1 MPSSFIVHSINIYVS
16 FFSFFNCPLSGIPS
30 FLHSF
35 MPLLIS
41 STRNQSV
48 IAAKHLGKSRQ
59 YWRDIIL
66 GVNDGL
72 VSTFLLV
79 AGVAGAGLTSK
90 DILLTALAGALAG
103 AISMAAGEYVA
114 TKSQNEVM
122 KGELKLEEEHV
133 KNNFNDE
140 ISELDDLLHKIGI
153 LKRSSIPGDSSGIGI
168 GIGSGSGTD
177 ASVNLQESIKE
188 FYRENPDALLELM
201 KALEFGVID
210 NEVRKPIMA
219 GLFSCILFIFG
230 SLPSVLPFV
239 FSGDKPMTGLII
251 SACITVS
258 ALLMVGAIKTWATR
272 GNCFVAALENLI
284 IAGCGGGIAYGVG
297 YLFESVVR

>member
-1 MPSSFIVHSINIYVS
+1 MPQ
-16 FFSFFNCPLSGIPS
+16 
-30 FLHSF
+30 
-35 MPLLIS
+35 LLS
-41 STRNQSV
+41 STRKQSV
-48 IAAKHLGKSRQ
+48 IEAKHLGKSRQ

-153 LKRSSIPGDSSGIGI
+153 LKSSSSSRPGADSSGIGV
-168 GIGSGSGTD
+168 GIGSGSGSGSGND
-177 ASVNLQESIKE
+177 ASVNLQESIKD